1 MHRIALALALSLLS
15 GWASADIVIG
25 QTTSFSG
32 PNGAAHKEATEA
44 AQAYFE
50 RVNAA
55 GGVNGQMLQLV
66 TLEDKEDP
74 KLAEAN
80 AKKLV
85 SEKQAITLFLTGGN
99 TVSHALQP
107 LLNTQLHVPLIAPQ
121 SGAMILNQPVDPW
134 VFNVRAPYQR
144 EAEKAVLH
152 LAHMGVARIGVAKVD
167 DLFGNDAGTGAL
179 QGFDKARL
187 RAAFVLKFKPN
198 KVDYVQIS
206 NGVAK
211 LDLQAL
217 VVIGPADM
225 VARTVKELRMRGLK
239 ATIVTMSNN
248 ASPQFTKM
256 VGDIGRGMIVG
267 QAMPDERMMSVPMVK
282 EAYDTMSGRGMGEL
296 TPAMLEGFAGA
307 KVVVEALRKAGNG
320 ATPAKLR
327 DALNSLQHLNLGGF
341 EVSFSPKSHT
351 GTEFV
356 DIAIVGP
363 EGKFQR

>member
-32 PNGAAHKEATEA
+32 PNGPAHKEATDA
-44 AQAYFE
+44 AKAYFE

-55 GGVNGQMLQLV
+55 GGINGQMLQLV
-66 TLEDKEDP
+66 TLDDNNNP

-80 AKKLV
+80 AKKLI
-85 SEKQAITLFLTGGN
+85 SENQAVTLFLTGG
-99 TVSHALQP
+99 TEVSHSLQP
-107 LLNTQLHVPLIAPQ
+107 LLNQAHVPLVAPQ
-121 SGAMILNQPVDPW
+121 SGAMVLNQPVDPW

-152 LAHMGVARIGVAKVD
+152 LAHMGVSRIGVAEVD
-167 DLFGNDAGTGAL
+167 DLFGNDAAIGAL
-179 QGFDKARL
+179 QGFDKAHL

-198 KVDYVQIS
+198 KIDYIQIS

-217 VVIGPADM
+217 VVIGPAEM
-225 VARTVKELRMRGLK
+225 VTRSVKELRIRGLK
-239 ATIVTMSNN
+239 ATVVTMSNN
-248 ASPQFTKM
+248 ASPQFTKLA
-256 VGDIGRGMIVG
+256 GEYGRGMIVG
-267 QAMPDERMMSVPMVK
+267 QAMPDERMLSVPMVK
-282 EAYDTMSGRGMGEL
+282 EALDTMSAKGVGEL

-307 KVVVEALRKAGNG
+307 KVVVEALRKAGNNPN
-320 ATPAKLR
+320 PAKLR
-327 DALNSLQHLNLGGF
+327 DALNGLQHLNLGGY

-351 GTEFV
+351 GTEYI